1 MQELSALLRP
11 YSKHSRALRTVR
23 TGVGMC
29 PCLGISLVLVSGRQN
44 PHAALPVLNTFFFQ
58 SLVESFRT
66 HTHFLCNQVCGVGVN
81 GL

>member
-44 PHAALPVLNTFFFQ
+44 PHAALPVLNTF
-58 SLVESFRT
+58 SFSRLLRVSALIPIS
-66 HTHFLCNQVCGVGVN
+66 FAIKFVA
-81 GL
+81 